1 MPEFSDLEK
10 LNEPPGIANSIGF
23 WIYLIQEDI
32 IKLSKD
38 TMENFGIKIDIPCSM
53 ESFKSHILGVDIS
66 LFSQSIEKWII
77 GDTSNIIRIRI
88 IDNDKQI
95 KTLQIKG
102 RVRFNKSG
110 EAVQLYGAYIDISN
124 REN

>member
-10 LNEPPGIANSIGF
+10 LNEPTGIANSIGF
-23 WIYLIQEDI
+23 WIYYIQEDTLV
-32 IKLSKD
+32 LSKN
-38 TMENFGIKIDIPCSM
+38 TIENFGIKIDIPCSM
-53 ESFKSHILGVDIS
+53 VSFKSHILGVDIPIFVQG
-66 LFSQSIEKWII
+66 LEKWLVGDISSII
-77 GDTSNIIRIRI
+77 CIRI

-102 RVRFNKSG
+102 RVRFNKYGDSI
-110 EAVQLYGAYIDISN
+110 QLYGAYIDISN

>member
-10 LNEPPGIANSIGF
+10 LNEHVGIANSIGD
-23 WIYLIQEDI
+23 WIYHIQEDVLN
-32 IKLSKD
+32 LSGD
-38 TMENFGIKIDIPCSM
+38 TRENFGINLDIPCRM
-53 ESFKSHILGVDIS
+53 ASFKSRILSVDIS
-66 LFSQSIEKWII
+66 LFVQCFDKWLI
-77 GDTSNIIRIRI
+77 GDTSNVIRIRI

-102 RVRFNKSG
+102 RVRFDDSG
-110 EAVQLYGAYIDISN
+110 VAVQLYGAYIDISN